1 MDMSMTIVKRKIWDL
16 VMMFI
21 ITNGF
26 GGAILLLQDMQARG
40 WSAIKRGKP
49 AKELEACAA

>member
-26 GGAILLLQDMQARG
+26 GGAILLLQDMRARG
-40 WSAIKRGKP
+40 WSAVKRGKP
-49 AKELEACAA
+49 ALATEGCAA